1 MTERAAEITL
11 RVVSVLEELAIDY
24 AIGGSLASS
33 LYGSYR
39 ATQDSDLVADIQ
51 VSDIASLVER
61 LKSEFYV
68 SAVAA
73 LEAVTRRSS
82 FNLIHLE
89 TSYKIDIFV
98 PKQRDFDR
106 LQLRRATPSALG
118 LASPREALFCSA
130 EDTILAKLEWYRLG
144 GEVSDRQWSDVRN
157 MLRVQGD
164 GLDRAYMREMA
175 VQLGVLDL
183 LDRAESETA

>member
-183 LDRAESETA
+183 LDRAE